1 MSKKI
6 FATIGMIVCVV
17 FVITGFVIMG
27 LDNEC
32 STASRSGMYDSGLST
47 FGADFY
53 TYSNDNTAEAASA
66 ARTTANNIYKLY
78 DLLADV
84 FGWFFVFAGF
94 IGFCHFGIIRAGCN
108 DTTASAIPLARDE
121 ASPSDSVE
129 ELKKYKDLADSG
141 AITQEEFETKK
152 NQLLDLK

>member
-1 MSKKI
+1 MSKKV
-6 FATIGMIVCVV
+6 FATVGMVVCALFVV
-17 FVITGFVIMG
+17 IGFVTMG
-27 LDNEC
+27 QDNEC
-32 STASRSGMYDSGLST
+32 STASRSGIYDSGLTT

-53 TYSNDNTAEAASA
+53 TYSNNNTAEAASA

-84 FGWFFVFAGF
+84 FGWFFVFAGL
-94 IGFCHFGIIRAGCN
+94 IGFCHFGVVFAGCN
-108 DTTASAIPLARDE
+108 CATPPTIPVVTE
-121 ASPSDSVE
+121 ESSTMDSVE
-129 ELKKYKDLADSG
+129 ELKKYKVLADSG